1 MKVEMFIP
9 GWSWLQGRFPSP
21 ILGPNTR
28 ENPRFKCGDA
38 RETDCK
44 NALKFGLADYDQV
57 NPHQL
62 APVSHRHVE
71 STIFHWFFLEVHTSL
86 NSQKTGPEI
95 WQLSMHQKAEPAW
108 PGCMYVV
115 FFSCP
120 ECLLL
125 FFVHDVAGKSFCF
138 FSAQQVELAILQRW
152 INTQSGRF
160 CSRTNKIHLQWELQ
174 GSSKVVVAP
183 IS

>member
-9 GWSWLQGRFPSP
+9 GWSWLQSRFPSP

-62 APVSHRHVE
+62 APVSNRHVE
-71 STIFHWFFLEVHTSL
+71 STIFHWFFLEVHSRWTVRRLGPRFDNCQCTKKLNLLDPGVCTSCFFLVL
-86 NSQKTGPEI
+86 NVCCCFLFMMLRERVSGFFQRSR
-95 WQLSMHQKAEPAW
+95 LSWPSSKDELIHNRGDSVAEPT
-108 PGCMYVV
+108 
-115 FFSCP
+115 
-120 ECLLL
+120 
-125 FFVHDVAGKSFCF
+125 KS
-138 FSAQQVELAILQRW
+138 IY
-152 INTQSGRF
+152 N
-160 CSRTNKIHLQWELQ
+160 
-174 GSSKVVVAP
+174 GSYKVVRR
-183 IS
+183 

>member
-9 GWSWLQGRFPSP
+9 GWSWLQSRFPSP

-44 NALKFGLADYDQV
+44 NALNFGLADYDQV

-95 WQLSMHQKAEPAW
+95 WQLSMHQKSW
-108 PGCMYVV
+108 TCLTRVYVRRVFFLSWMFVAVFCSWCCGKEFLV
-115 FFSCP
+115 FFSA
-120 ECLLL
+120 
-125 FFVHDVAGKSFCF
+125 AGWVGHPPKM
-138 FSAQQVELAILQRW
+138 
-152 INTQSGRF
+152 N
-160 CSRTNKIHLQWELQ
+160 
-174 GSSKVVVAP
+174 
-183 IS
+183 